1 MSSLDWRDVVSEI
14 KDDIK
19 ELKGDVKNLIGKV
32 SELEGRITEIQ
43 RKNALVKA
51 LMKYVVLPLILILGG
66 LVGIKLVLPG
76 L

>member
-1 MSSLDWRDVVSEI
+1 MSSPNWKDIIDEI
-14 KDDIK
+14 RSDIR

-66 LVGIKLVLPG
+66 LVGLKLVLP
-76 L
+76 LP